1 MRAPAS
7 TPDLARR
14 ATTRVAPTNV
24 AIHLVDVGRVRKPR
38 PNERAGHLRSVAI
51 VVVIAVVVVMM
62 PDHDNLVMM
71 IVTVVMPDDEN
82 PVMMILVMIAMVD
95 HDQLVMPIAIAI
107 MVAVADVDGDAALLG
122 NHHWLVACRRPGQGR
137 DAQDC
142 KRACD

>member
-1 MRAPAS
+1 
-7 TPDLARR
+7 
-14 ATTRVAPTNV
+14 
-24 AIHLVDVGRVRKPR
+24 
-38 PNERAGHLRSVAI
+38 
-51 VVVIAVVVVMM
+51 MM
-62 PDHDNLVMM
+62 PDHDNLVMMIVTVVMLDDENPVMMM